1 MLEKWKNTL
10 DKGDFVCT
18 IFMDLSKAFDAMNYD
33 LLIAKLRAYGFQK
46 DTLSFMKSYIMK
58 RRQQIRVNSNF
69 SGWERMISGV
79 PQGSILGPI
88 LFNILSYL
96 FLLMKTQIEVIML
109 ITRPYIVVVITLKK

>member
-1 MLEKWKNTL
+1 
-10 DKGDFVCT
+10 
-18 IFMDLSKAFDAMNYD
+18 MDLSKAFDAMNYD

-96 FLLMKTQIEVIML
+96 FLFMKTQIEVIML